1 MPEFPETSESLIARV
16 RDPSNRA
23 AWDQFEQ
30 VYRPVVF
37 RIARAKG
44 LQHSDALD
52 LVQQVLISVSSAIGR
67 YEKHS
72 DGMRFRNWLSRV
84 TRNAILK
91 ALSRGPR
98 DRATGGTEILNV
110 FHEVPADAPTDAL
123 IELET
128 EAVERAKA
136 NPAAGRDVSDE
147 KLIEAQR
154 RLIEAEAR
162 SSEAK
167 AAIESAENDVVE
179 KQNEGYAKRL
189 KAEADVEYYS
199 GLVEKRVS
207 KPQWPTAKSPTHNMN
222 WQELNRN

>member
-30 VYRPVVF
+30 LYRPVVF

-52 LVQQVLISVSSAIGR
+52 LVQQVLMSVSAAIGR

-72 DGMRFRNWLSRV
+72 EEMRFRNWLSRV

-98 DRATGGTEILNV
+98 DLATGGTEILNV
-110 FHEVPADAPTDAL
+110 LHEVPADDPTDAL
-123 IELET
+123 IELEYRREVFVRAAARVRGEVQDDT
-128 EAVERAKA
+128 WLAFEATVLQGISIEVAAKRYGLSA
-136 NPAAGRDVSDE
+136 GSIYAARSR
-147 KLIEAQR
+147 IMR
-154 RLIEAEAR
+154 RLRTAVQELESNPLETNAL
-162 SSEAK
+162 EAK
-167 AAIESAENDVVE
+167 APEATPQE
-179 KQNEGYAKRL
+179 KH
-189 KAEADVEYYS
+189 DDS
-199 GLVEKRVS
+199 T
-207 KPQWPTAKSPTHNMN
+207 P
-222 WQELNRN
+222 